1 MVSVSQTSAAV
12 GLETHGVEYLTTIGL
27 EVHAQ
32 VLTQSKMYCACSADV
47 AYAPPNTHV
56 CPICLGMPGTLPVI
70 NHEAVRQ
77 TVRTGLALNCTIP
90 ASSKFDRKSYPY
102 PDLMKGYQIS
112 QYDLPLCVDG
122 RFDV

>member
-56 CPICLGMPGTLPVI
+56 CPVCMGMPGTLPVI
-70 NHEAVRQ
+70 NLSVGLEVGAGLLLVMWEFLEQALVVR
-77 TVRTGLALNCTIP
+77 A
-90 ASSKFDRKSYPY
+90 
-102 PDLMKGYQIS
+102 
-112 QYDLPLCVDG
+112 
-122 RFDV
+122 